1 MKVGIALSG
10 GGIRGIA
17 HAGVLKALDEN
28 NIQVDIIGG
37 TSSGSLIASLYAMG
51 YTPYYIYVLFK
62 RYANEIIS
70 IETKPIITGIGNF
83 LFNKKIQVNGL
94 KSGKSLEE
102 AYNELALKKG
112 IRKLDEIS
120 MPLVIPAVDMYTS
133 TEYIFTS
140 KIPIENNIEKQY
152 NVHGLPYTN
161 NIENLEGANF
171 SNTHIEDSAQKNIE
185 VGIDRTEINTKYIT
199 DISVGKSVRAS
210 SSFPVV
216 FSPCQYKNYL
226 FLDGGILNNIPVNE
240 IKKQGAEKVI
250 AVNFDSQPVDENSN
264 IMSLMMKTLD
274 IMGDK
279 ISDENIAN
287 SDYILTIPSD
297 GTGLLDTSKLDFC
310 YQSGYKIAMEKM
322 EEIKR
327 ILKP

>member
-1 MKVGIALSG
+1 MKIGIALSG

-17 HAGVLKALDEN
+17 HAGVLKALEEN
-28 NIQVDIIGG
+28 EIKIDIIGG

-62 RYANEIIS
+62 RYAGEIIA
-70 IETKPIITGIGNF
+70 IETKPIISGIGGF
-83 LFNKKIQVNGL
+83 LFNKKIQVTGL

-102 AYNELALKKG
+102 AYDELALKKG
-112 IRKLDEIS
+112 IKTIKEIQ

-140 KIPIENNIEKQY
+140 KMPNSMDGETTVYK
-152 NVHGLPYTN
+152 G
-161 NIENLEGANF
+161 F
-171 SNTHIEDSAQKNIE
+171 SYKELSQADKKVEFSQHEPK
-185 VGIDRTEINTKYIT
+185 KYIT
-199 DISVGKSVRAS
+199 DISIGKSVRAS

-216 FSPCQYKNYL
+216 FSPCEYNNHL
-226 FLDGGILNNIPVNE
+226 FLDGGILNNTPVNE
-240 IKKQGAEKVI
+240 IKKQGADKVI
-250 AVNFDSQPVDENSN
+250 AVNFDSQPVNKDSN
-264 IMSLMMKTLD
+264 IMELMMKTLD

-279 ISDENIAN
+279 ISDENMAN

-310 YQSGYKIAMEKM
+310 YQSGYKTAMSKM
-322 EEIKR
+322 EE
-327 ILKP
+327 LKQLLDK